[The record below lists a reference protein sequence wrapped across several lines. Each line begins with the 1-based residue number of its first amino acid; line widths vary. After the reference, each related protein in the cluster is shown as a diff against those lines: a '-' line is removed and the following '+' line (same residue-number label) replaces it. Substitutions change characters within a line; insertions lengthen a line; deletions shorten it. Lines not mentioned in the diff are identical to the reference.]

1 MSLIAD
7 KGTTIE
13 NGSSKKLLGV
23 LMKTM
28 RKSKSKNT
36 CFGVSLKRHNKEKL
50 RTLMNY
56 FLLGFA
62 QMKIT
67 LFIYFNNWENNGKRK
82 FLAIAEPCSSS
93 RTVFSCNILLAKKNK
108 IFLCKYIYICPIYT
122 VLIQLILVFLCDLRW
137 AHAGSN
143 SSEKSVSDSN
153 QEPQAAW
160 PLCSEVGILRVVP
173 TYAEP

>member
-36 CFGVSLKRHNKEKL
+36 CFGVSLKRHSKEKL

-67 LFIYFNNWENNGKRK
+67 LFIYFTNWVSQRK
-82 FLAIAEPCSSS
+82 H
-93 RTVFSCNILLAKKNK
+93 VFCWWRRAVVFPLK
-108 IFLCKYIYICPIYT
+108 I
-122 VLIQLILVFLCDLRW
+122 
-137 AHAGSN
+137 H
-143 SSEKSVSDSN
+143 
-153 QEPQAAW
+153 
-160 PLCSEVGILRVVP
+160 
-173 TYAEP
+173 